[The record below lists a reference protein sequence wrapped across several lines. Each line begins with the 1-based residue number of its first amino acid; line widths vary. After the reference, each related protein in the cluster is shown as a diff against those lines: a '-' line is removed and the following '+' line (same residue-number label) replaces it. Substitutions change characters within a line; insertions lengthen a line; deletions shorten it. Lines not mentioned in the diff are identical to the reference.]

1 MKNHLLTQALN
12 VSNENLEVVD
22 EAQNEQLIEQ
32 FQEEAQSNPVDG
44 NTYVEE
50 RLETEADVEILEN
63 TASQLQK
70 EAEENGGEVT
80 AASMESAVLL
90 VNAIAHRY
98 GGSIDAASLESANGN
113 PDMIIADI
121 RRMTTSLE
129 SAMNV
134 SLEGYSIAD
143 LWDRLGILNR
153 EIPLLKDNISILK
166 NYSGDAKLKIV
177 PMIGRSLV
185 YAFRV
190 NGSVAENIPKA
201 AADTAAVCTDLLK
214 FGQQAIDTAK
224 KAADIALS
232 VSDWKDADAAGKAMD
247 RIASIST
254 PIQDI
259 YRRFDET
266 YVLNNRRL
274 NVKKFQIKGAG
285 QLKNWSTGASL
296 NVSWPKVEW
305 FDLVFDPAYVQIAQ
319 GARKRNIKIEELVSA
334 LEKMVAPAQAS
345 QSIRQSTPKKW
356 QEHKTLAKRL
366 SKDVSGSADA
376 KAVSRAISE
385 MDRLGWQC
393 INGAFTIMATII
405 REINTA
411 GERVAKAARAKK

>member
-12 VSNENLEVVD
+12 VSQESID

-32 FQEEAQSNPVDG
+32 FHEEALANPVDG
-44 NTYVEE
+44 DSYVDE
-50 RLETEADVEILEN
+50 RLEAEADSEILEN
-63 TASQLQK
+63 VANDLQK
-70 EAEENGGEVT
+70 EAEENGEVT
-80 AASMESAVLL
+80 AASMESAAAM
-90 VNAIAHRY
+90 VNAVAHRY
-98 GGSIDAASLESANGN
+98 GGSVDSASLESANGN
-113 PDMIIADI
+113 PEALITDI
-121 RRMTTSLE
+121 RRMAASLE

-153 EIPLLKDNISILK
+153 EIPLLKDNIAVLK
-166 NYSGDAKLKIV
+166 NYSGDAKLSIV

-185 YAFRV
+185 YTFRV
-190 NGSVAENIPKA
+190 NGKVAENIPKA
-201 AADTAAVCTDLLK
+201 AADTASVCTDLLK
-214 FGQQAIDTAK
+214 LGQQAIDTAK

-232 VSDWKDADAAGKAMD
+232 VDDWKDAAAAGKAMD
-247 RIASIST
+247 RIASMST
-254 PIQDI
+254 PVQDI

-285 QLKNWSTGASL
+285 QLKGWGTGASL
-296 NVSWPKVEW
+296 NVSWPKAEW
-305 FDLVFDPAYVQIAQ
+305 FDFVFDPAYVQIVQ
-319 GARKRNIKIEELVSA
+319 GGRKRNIKIEELVSA

-345 QSIRQSTPKKW
+345 QSVRQSTPKKW

-366 SKDVSGSADA
+366 SKDVRGSADA
-376 KAVSRAISE
+376 KAVSRSIAE
-385 MDRLGWQC
+385 LDRLGWQC